1 MSVFLLVFG
10 NFLGAFSVNQG
21 WVFIALVC
29 LFIIYNMIVV
39 LRFALRTIY
48 VISKT
53 IYIRYI
59 KKKVLNIEP
68 LPKELESKKL
78 NSDEENLGDK

>member
-10 NFLGAFSVNQG
+10 SFLGAFSVNIG
-21 WVFIALVC
+21 WVFIALIC

-39 LRFALRTIY
+39 LRFVLRTMY
-48 VISKT
+48 VILKT

-59 KKKVLNIEP
+59 KHRLGLGKKAKNET
-68 LPKELESKKL
+68 KELE
-78 NSDEENLGDK
+78 